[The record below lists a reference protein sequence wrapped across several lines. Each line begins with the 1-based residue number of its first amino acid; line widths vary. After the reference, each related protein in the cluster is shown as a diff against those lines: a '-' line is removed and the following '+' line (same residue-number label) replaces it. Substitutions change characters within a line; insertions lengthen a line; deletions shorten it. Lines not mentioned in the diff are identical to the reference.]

1 MTKFIGMPGL
11 VKTEQPMYLASTVL
25 NGLYFWTGCLEQR
38 MNLRGTQSTCVVESL
53 LLFHLKSNSIKA
65 VLNTRFFY

>member
-1 MTKFIGMPGL
+1 
-11 VKTEQPMYLASTVL
+11 MYLASTVL